1 MRGSGNRVR
10 TCNLAR
16 RDHFIRQSTF
26 SSLFHRVS
34 SRSSWFARRIG
45 TVFSENPV
53 ALASYPS
60 TFLIPPTR
68 PTNCVTFRVEI
79 FARTKPPCRNSSPPT
94 TVAPISKVLLP
105 NGHPGGKWGMPPL
118 SAYTPFESLLF
129 FQSLATSDVR
139 PASFASISSLLSDNP
154 LVREN
159 VAFSADRLSPEAL
172 EDLYAT
178 LLRDGFDRDTT
189 KGSNGVPTESPTGN
203 SKKRKISSPRPEGL
217 SDGVTHALR
226 VPELV
231 SHLYARYRE
240 LVTKEIRDSEREY
253 DAIQDQI
260 QRIKKEEEKPPAPTA
275 TVAAPPLTK
284 PERPEPMDVDVKQE
298 TPRRNHPGP
307 IAIPPAAMALGKATE
322 KLPIKPPVAAQD
334 SKEGQL
340 PSAQQAGKPTAP
352 VPQPQLPPSAQAA
365 PHAMPSPIAPR
376 TQAAPTTP
384 APAQRPTAAHPSQV
398 APRPITGKPG
408 VPDIS
413 STPQATP
420 AQSSFQQWQLEP
432 PPQSPYSAISPNIT
446 PQVNSTA
453 AKQPLPPPTIPAS
466 QHRPSIP
473 AIPST
478 PGPLP
483 SAAHT
488 PVPIGRPQLSQTPS
502 VVIPSYS
509 ESRSSR
515 PRLSIDTPG
524 SSTPWKR
531 TPRLSIPDSPAS
543 PVRPLPEDVS
553 PISDRAPSP
562 DGMEMSP
569 PGRKTRRGQAADQKA
584 SATPKNEKPSSTRKR
599 RAVSS
604 ASTQSR
610 GRSVASRGRSPLQ
623 ADDAERDVRASKRQ
637 KGVATSAEE
646 TPKARSK
653 RKRGPSESAEQ
664 ESAPPEAIKFDSTR
678 YVMCARGFHRTAGTI
693 LNDVTTHKLASIFAK
708 PLGERD
714 APGYHDLIYRPQDL
728 KTIKSAVHQG
738 SKAVAAATE
747 AVSTPAGDSESPAPV
762 AGASSKN
769 NALMLPKT
777 EDLLP
782 PKGIVNSAQ
791 LEKEFIRMFANA
803 IMFNP
808 VPERDFGPHFP
819 MINDRGSRESSQS
832 GDGDEGG
839 IIQDSREMFEDV
851 EQAVNRWRAAE
862 RASERASEE
871 LANKNLLALRRGSV
885 SDFNTD
891 SADDVKG

>member
-1 MRGSGNRVR
+1 
-10 TCNLAR
+10 
-16 RDHFIRQSTF
+16 
-26 SSLFHRVS
+26 
-34 SRSSWFARRIG
+34 
-45 TVFSENPV
+45 
-53 ALASYPS
+53 
-60 TFLIPPTR
+60 
-68 PTNCVTFRVEI
+68 
-79 FARTKPPCRNSSPPT
+79 
-94 TVAPISKVLLP
+94 
-105 NGHPGGKWGMPPL
+105 MPPL

-139 PASFASISSLLSDNP
+139 PASFASISSLLSANP
-154 LVREN
+154 LVRDN
-159 VAFSADRLSPEAL
+159 AAFSADRLSPEAL
-172 EDLYAT
+172 EDLYST
-178 LLRDGFDRDTT
+178 LLHDGFDRDTA
-189 KGSNGVPTESPTGN
+189 KGSNGVPTESPTTN

-217 SDGVTHALR
+217 NDGVTHAVR

-240 LVTKEIRDSEREY
+240 LVTKEIRENEREY

-260 QRIKKEEEKPPAPTA
+260 QRIKKEAQESSASVEGVAD
-275 TVAAPPLTK
+275 AAPPVTK
-284 PERPEPMDVDVKQE
+284 PKHPEPKDVDVKQE
-298 TPRRNHPGP
+298 TPRREHPGP
-307 IAIPPAAMALGKATE
+307 IAIPAAAKTWAKPTE
-322 KLPIKPPVAAQD
+322 QLPIKPPVSALD
-334 SKEGQL
+334 SKEGQEL
-340 PSAQQAGKPTAP
+340 PVQPSSKPIAP
-352 VPQPQLPPSAQAA
+352 VPPNPQLPHSALQGA
-365 PHAMPSPIAPR
+365 PHAIPSPIAPR
-376 TQAAPTTP
+376 TQVAPTTP
-384 APAQRPTAAHPSQV
+384 APAQRPPSHPSQL
-398 APRPITGKPG
+398 APRSISGTPATGKPSAAD
-408 VPDIS
+408 V
-413 STPQATP
+413 STPQPTLP
-420 AQSSFQQWQLEP
+420 QPSFQQWQLEP
-432 PPQSPYSAISPNIT
+432 PPQSPYSTILPNTAT
-446 PQVNSTA
+446 PQVNPTS
-453 AKQPLPPPTIPAS
+453 AKQPLPPPALPAS
-466 QHRPSIP
+466 QHKPSVS
-473 AIPST
+473 AVPST
-478 PGPLP
+478 PGPLS
-483 SAAHT
+483 SAAQT
-488 PVPIGRPQLSQTPS
+488 PVPIGHPRMSQTPS
-502 VVIPSYS
+502 VVIPSFS

-553 PISDRAPSP
+553 PISERAPSP

-569 PGRKTRRGQAADQKA
+569 PRGKKSRRGPGPDQKLFA
-584 SATPKNEKPSSTRKR
+584 NNKTEKPSSTRKR
-599 RAVSS
+599 RAASS

-610 GRSVASRGRSPLQ
+610 GRSVASRGMSPVP
-623 ADDAERDVRASKRQ
+623 DDPERDLRASKRQ
-637 KGVATSAEE
+637 KGGTTSAEE

-664 ESAPPEAIKFDSTR
+664 ESTPPESLKFDTSR

-738 SKAVAAATE
+738 SKAVAMATE
-747 AVSTPAGDSESPAPV
+747 AVNTPAGDGESPAPG

>member
-1 MRGSGNRVR
+1 
-10 TCNLAR
+10 
-16 RDHFIRQSTF
+16 
-26 SSLFHRVS
+26 
-34 SRSSWFARRIG
+34 
-45 TVFSENPV
+45 
-53 ALASYPS
+53 
-60 TFLIPPTR
+60 
-68 PTNCVTFRVEI
+68 
-79 FARTKPPCRNSSPPT
+79 
-94 TVAPISKVLLP
+94 
-105 NGHPGGKWGMPPL
+105 MPPL

-172 EDLYAT
+172 EDLYST

-189 KGSNGVPTESPTGN
+189 KGSNGVPAESPNAIN

-217 SDGVTHALR
+217 SDGVTHAVR

-240 LVTKEIRDSEREY
+240 LVTKEIRESEREY

-260 QRIKKEEEKPPAPTA
+260 QRIKKEEEKPPAPAEAT
-275 TVAAPPLTK
+275 TVATPPVAK

-298 TPRRNHPGP
+298 TPRRERPGP
-307 IAIPPAAMALGKATE
+307 IAIPPAATAFGKATA
-322 KLPIKPPVAAQD
+322 KLPNKAPVPAQN
-334 SKEGQL
+334 SKEGQPPPAQ
-340 PSAQQAGKPTAP
+340 PSGKPIAP
-352 VPQPQLPPSAQAA
+352 VPQSQLPPSAVQAA
-365 PHAMPSPIAPR
+365 PNALPSPIAPR
-376 TQAAPTTP
+376 TQVAPTTP
-384 APAQRPTAAHPSQV
+384 APTQRPTAAHPSQV
-398 APRPITGKPG
+398 APRPITVKPG
-408 VPDIS
+408 VPDIA
-413 STPQATP
+413 STPQSTP
-420 AQSSFQQWQLEP
+420 AQSSFQQWQLDP
-432 PPQSPYSAISPNIT
+432 PPKSPYSAISPTTT

-453 AKQPLPPPTIPAS
+453 AKQPLPPPAIPAS
-466 QHRPSIP
+466 QHRPSVP
-473 AIPST
+473 TIPST
-478 PGPLP
+478 PGPST
-483 SAAHT
+483 SAAQT
-488 PVPIGRPQLSQTPS
+488 PVPIGRPHISQTPG
-502 VVIPSYS
+502 VVIPSFS

-553 PISDRAPSP
+553 PISERAPSP

-569 PGRKTRRGQAADQKA
+569 PRGKKTRRGQAADQKP
-584 SATPKNEKPSSTRKR
+584 SATPKTEKPSSTRKR

-623 ADDAERDVRASKRQ
+623 TDDAERDVRSSKRQ
-637 KGVATSAEE
+637 KGTTTSAEE

-653 RKRGPSESAEQ
+653 RKRGASESAEQ
-664 ESAPPEAIKFDSTR
+664 ESAPPEAIKFDSSR

-738 SKAVAAATE
+738 SKAVATATE

-782 PKGIVNSAQ
+782 PKGIVNSGQ
-791 LEKEFIRMFANA
+791 LEKEFIRMFSNA

-851 EQAVNRWRAAE
+851 EQAVIRWRAAE

-871 LANKNLLALRRGSV
+871 LAHKNLLALRRPSV
-885 SDFNTD
+885 SDMNTD
-891 SADDVKG
+891 SADDAKG

>member
-1 MRGSGNRVR
+1 PATWLVAITLYGS
-10 TCNLAR
+10 LPSH
-16 RDHFIRQSTF
+16 HF
-26 SSLFHRVS
+26 FHRVS

-45 TVFSENPV
+45 TVSSENPV

-68 PTNCVTFRVEI
+68 PTNCVTFPIEI

-94 TVAPISKVLLP
+94 TVAPIPKVLLP

-217 SDGVTHALR
+217 SDGVTHAVR

-240 LVTKEIRDSEREY
+240 LVTKEIRDRPNPTHQKE
-253 DAIQDQI
+253 
-260 QRIKKEEEKPPAPTA
+260 EEEKPPASVVGA
-275 TVAAPPLTK
+275 TIAAPPPTK

-322 KLPIKPPVAAQD
+322 KLPIKPLVPAQD

-340 PSAQQAGKPTAP
+340 PSAQQAAKPTASM
-352 VPQPQLPPSAQAA
+352 PQPQLPPSAQAA
-365 PHAMPSPIAPR
+365 PHAVPSPIAPR
-376 TQAAPTTP
+376 TQSHRVRLQESLVQASSNGNLNHLLSLHTPRFHPTLP
-384 APAQRPTAAHPSQV
+384 H
-398 APRPITGKPG
+398 K
-408 VPDIS
+408 
-413 STPQATP
+413 STPQ
-420 AQSSFQQWQLEP
+420 P
-432 PPQSPYSAISPNIT
+432 PNNPYH
-446 PQVNSTA
+446 
-453 AKQPLPPPTIPAS
+453 PPTIPAS

-553 PISDRAPSP
+553 PISVRAPSP

-569 PGRKTRRGQAADQKA
+569 PGKKTRRGQAADQKA
-584 SATPKNEKPSSTRKR
+584 SATPKNEKLSSTRKR

-623 ADDAERDVRASKRQ
+623 ADDAERDVRTSKRQ